1 MSMIGGRGGRSDD
14 WASPHLR
21 ARARAAERLDGPI
34 DPLEATWLD
43 EHLAACTECSAAAAD
58 YLAQHRD
65 LRSLRD
71 RVPAPPRDLWARTA
85 ASIEREARHRAL
97 TTSGRSRGSL
107 LAPYALLAGALV
119 VAVVIGSLTSS
130 QWIPGPVTTAPPV
143 SVASASAPVVA
154 ANPTPLA
161 VSPRDVPY
169 MRAEDGTW
177 NLTNL
182 RVEAVCPESDP
193 SCATTEPRETRDIG
207 PLSSPEAVYG
217 SSDGG
222 LIVVGSGEEGSSV
235 VVLAPTKSAAPTET
249 PMPTFSASTS
259 ANPTAS
265 PTLDASVAPSTTPTD
280 TTSGSPSVAVSPG
293 ALGDGLEI
301 ARNIEVIDR
310 TAAYAPD
317 GSAFAFT
324 AVPADGSHGPDIY
337 VWRVGSTEAVPVT
350 TDHRSVFGS
359 WSGDTIVGST
369 VVADDSRDEPTAF
382 VLAGDGDER
391 TLRPESGLAW
401 RPAVDPSGRLA
412 VYWAGALEA
421 DGERWATRNGRL
433 VIGRWT
439 DDGDTTGG
447 ALPTPLTRNQAEER
461 DESTIA
467 PGPIADWDARWDES
481 GTRLAVWIA
490 DDDDPMTGRLSL
502 YVVDPFS
509 GEIDL
514 ASPPLGDEPA
524 LAGFSIADGRL
535 AWASPAGNAGKANT
549 VKILAWT
556 DAGFGKVE
564 TTTGDVLLIR

>member
-14 WASPHLR
+14 WESPHLR
-21 ARARAAERLDGPI
+21 ARARAAERLDGDI
-34 DPLEATWLD
+34 DPLEAAWLD
-43 EHLAACTECSAAAAD
+43 EHLADCADCSGAATD
-58 YLAQHRD
+58 YLAQRRE

-71 RVPAPPRDLWARTA
+71 RVPEPPRDLWARTA

-97 TTSGRSRGSL
+97 TTGGRSRGSL

-130 QWIPGPVTTAPPV
+130 QRFPGAVTTAPP
-143 SVASASAPVVA
+143 SAIANASGPIVA

-169 MRAEDGTW
+169 VTVEDGRGTSG
-177 NLTNL
+177 NF
-182 RVEAVCPESDP
+182 RVETVCPETDP
-193 SCATTEPRETRDIG
+193 SCTTTKAGESRDIG

-217 SSDGG
+217 SADGR
-222 LIVVGSGEEGSSV
+222 LIVVGSGSEGSSV
-235 VVLAPTKSAAPTET
+235 IVLAPAATSEPTATASVAPSASGSAA
-249 PMPTFSASTS
+249 TS
-259 ANPTAS
+259 AS
-265 PTLDASVAPSTTPTD
+265 PTLDLSADPSSSPVD
-280 TTSGSPSVAVSPG
+280 TSSASPSVATSPG
-293 ALGDGLEI
+293 LPGDGIEI
-301 ARNIEVIDR
+301 ARNIEVIDS

-324 AVPADGSHGPDIY
+324 AIPADGSHGPDIY
-337 VWRVGSTEAVPVT
+337 VWRVGATEAVPVT

-359 WSGDTIVGST
+359 WAGTTIVGST
-369 VVADDSRDEPTAF
+369 VAADDLRDEPAAF
-382 VLAGDGDER
+382 VLPGDGEER
-391 TLRPESGLAW
+391 ILRPETGLVW
-401 RPAVDPSGRLA
+401 RPTVDPSGRLA

-439 DDGDTTGG
+439 DGGDTTGG
-447 ALPTPLTRNQAEER
+447 PAPTPLTRNQARER

-467 PGPIADWDARWDES
+467 AGPLVDWDARWDTS
-481 GTRLAVWIA
+481 GTRLAVWIE
-490 DDDDPMTGRLSL
+490 DDDDPTVGRLSL
-502 YVVDPFS
+502 YVVDPFD

-514 ASPPLGDEPA
+514 SNPPLSDEPA

-535 AWASPAGNAGKANT
+535 AWATPTGNGGKEST